1 VRRLIHFVRE
11 AVANIRLNRTTT
23 LIAVDTTAFTMACFG
38 VFLLL
43 YLNLRSMAT
52 SLQSDFKIVV
62 YVKDGTPPPGV
73 SELQGLLKADPG
85 VQALLYVS
93 KEQALADFRA
103 QFPEESHLLQ
113 GLGENPLPASF
124 VVTLAPSYRSPDA
137 VRRWAERL
145 KSAPGVEQVQYSRD
159 WIDNLTTIVGYLEL
173 AAVGI
178 GTVLSAASVT
188 IIASTIRL
196 TLYARREEIEIM
208 RLIGAT
214 AGFIKI
220 PYLIEG
226 AMLGAMG
233 SAVSLAMLKGGFELF
248 KARLGMPGRFLG
260 IDSGV
265 HFFSGRVAVAILV
278 AGLLLGFIGSVVS
291 VLDLGRTRS

>member
-1 VRRLIHFVRE
+1 MRRLAHFVRE
-11 AVANIRLNRTTT
+11 ALVNIRLNRTTT
-23 LIAVDTTAFTMACFG
+23 VIAVATTAFTLACFG

-43 YLNLRSMAT
+43 YLNLRAVAT
-52 SLQSDFKIVV
+52 SLQSDFKVVV
-62 YVKDGTPPPGV
+62 YVQEGIPPQGIT
-73 SELQGLLKADPG
+73 ELQGLLKADPG
-85 VQALLYVS
+85 VQGVSYVS

-103 QFPEESHLLQ
+103 QFPTESYLLQ
-113 GLGENPLPASF
+113 GLGGNPLPASF
-124 VVTLAPSYRSPDA
+124 VVSLGPSLRSPDA
-137 VRRWAERL
+137 VRRWAERM
-145 KSAPGVEQVQYSRD
+145 KAAPGVDQVQYSRD

-178 GTVLSAASVT
+178 GAVLSAASVT

-214 AGFIKI
+214 GGFIKI

-226 AMLGAMG
+226 AMLGVMG
-233 SAVSLAMLKGGFELF
+233 SAVSLAILRGGFELF

-265 HFFSGRVAVAILV
+265 QFFSGQVAVLIVA
-278 AGLLLGFIGSVVS
+278 AGLVLGFVGSLVS
-291 VLDLGRTRS
+291 VFDLEKAK

>member
-1 VRRLIHFVRE
+1 VRRLVHFLRE
-11 AVANIRLNRTTT
+11 ALVNIRLNRTTT
-23 LIAVDTTAFTMACFG
+23 IIAVATTAFTLACFG

-43 YLNLRSMAT
+43 YLNLREMAT
-52 SLQSDFKIVV
+52 SLQSDFKVVV
-62 YVKDGTPPPGV
+62 YVKDGTSSSGL
-73 SELQGLLKADPG
+73 SELQGLLKADSG
-85 VQALLYVS
+85 VQAHAYVS

-103 QFPEESHLLQ
+103 QFPDESHLLQ

-124 VVTLAPSYRSPDA
+124 IVTLATSLRSPDG
-137 VRRWAERL
+137 VRGWAERF
-145 KSAPGVEQVQYSRD
+145 KSKPGVEQVQYSRD

-178 GTVLSAASVT
+178 GTVLSAASIT

-196 TLYARREEIEIM
+196 TLYARRDEIDIM

-226 AMLGAMG
+226 AMLGVMG
-233 SAVSLAMLKGGFELF
+233 SAVSLVMLKGGFELF
-248 KARLGMPGRFLG
+248 RARLGMPGRFLG
-260 IDSGV
+260 IESGV
-265 HFFSGRVAVAILV
+265 HFFSGQVAVLILV
-278 AGLLLGFIGSVVS
+278 AGLVLGFVGSLVS
-291 VLDLGRTRS
+291 VLDIGRAKS

>member
-1 VRRLIHFVRE
+1 MRRLIHFVRE

-23 LIAVDTTAFTMACFG
+23 LIAVATTAFTLACFG

-52 SLQSDFKIVV
+52 SLQSDFKVVV

-73 SELQGLLKADPG
+73 TELQSLLKADPG
-85 VQALLYVS
+85 VQALAYVS
-93 KEQALADFRA
+93 KEQALDDFRA
-103 QFPEESHLLQ
+103 QFPEESHLLA

-124 VVTLAPSYRSPDA
+124 IVTLAPSQRSPDA
-137 VRRWAERL
+137 VRRWAERV

-196 TLYARREEIEIM
+196 TLYARRDEIEIM
-208 RLIGAT
+208 RLIVAT

-226 AMLGAMG
+226 TMLGAMG
-233 SAVSLAMLKGGFELF
+233 SAVSLLMLRGGFELF
-248 KARLGMPGRFLG
+248 RARLGMPGRFLG

-265 HFFSGRVAVAILV
+265 HFFSGQVAVMILV
-278 AGLLLGFIGSVVS
+278 AGLLLGFVGSLVS
-291 VLDLGRTRS
+291 VLDLGRAKA

>member
-1 VRRLIHFVRE
+1 MRRFIHFVRE

-23 LIAVDTTAFTMACFG
+23 VIAVATTAFTLACFG

-43 YLNLRSMAT
+43 YLNLRAMAT
-52 SLQSDFKIVV
+52 SLQSDLKVVV

-73 SELQGLLKADPG
+73 SDLQALLKADPG
-85 VQALLYVS
+85 VQALVHVS

-124 VVTLAPSYRSPDA
+124 IITLAPAYRSPDA

-159 WIDNLTTIVGYLEL
+159 WIDNLNTIVGYLEL

-196 TLYARREEIEIM
+196 TLYARRDEIEIM

-214 AGFIKI
+214 GGFIKI

-233 SAVSLAMLKGGFELF
+233 SAVSLVMLRGGFELF
-248 KARLGMPGRFLG
+248 NARLGMPGRFLG
-260 IDSGV
+260 IDAGV
-265 HFFSGRVAVAILV
+265 HFFSGQVASLILV
-278 AGLLLGFIGSVVS
+278 AGLLLGFVGSVVS
-291 VLDLGRTRS
+291 VLDLGRTKS

>member
-1 VRRLIHFVRE
+1 MRRLIHFVQE

-23 LIAVDTTAFTMACFG
+23 IIAVATTAFTLACFG

-43 YLNLRSMAT
+43 YLNLRTMAT
-52 SLQSDFKIVV
+52 SLQSDFKVVV
-62 YVKDGTPPPGV
+62 YVKDGTPPSGV

-85 VQALLYVS
+85 VQALVHVS
-93 KEQALADFRA
+93 KEQALVDFRA
-103 QFPEESHLLQ
+103 QFPDESHLLQ

-124 VVTLAPSYRSPDA
+124 IITLAPSHRSPDA
-137 VRRWAERL
+137 VRRWAERF
-145 KSAPGVEQVQYSRD
+145 KSVSGVDQVQYSRD
-159 WIDNLTTIVGYLEL
+159 WIDNLATVVGYLEL

-196 TLYARREEIEIM
+196 TLYARRDEIEIM

-214 AGFIKI
+214 GSFIKI

-226 AMLGAMG
+226 AMLGVMG

-248 KARLGMPGRFLG
+248 NARLGMPGRFLG

-265 HFFSGRVAVAILV
+265 HFFSSQVAVLILV
-278 AGLLLGFIGSVVS
+278 AGLLLGFLGSLLS
-291 VLDLGRTRS
+291 VLDIGRAKS

>member
-1 VRRLIHFVRE
+1 MRRLVHFVQE
-11 AVANIRLNRTTT
+11 ALANIRLNRTTT
-23 LIAVDTTAFTMACFG
+23 VIAIATTAFTLACFG

-43 YLNLRSMAT
+43 YLNLRAMAT
-52 SLQSDFKIVV
+52 SLQSDLKVVV

-73 SELQGLLKADPG
+73 SELQALLKADPG
-85 VQALLYVS
+85 VQALVYVS
-93 KEQALADFRA
+93 KEQALADFRT

-124 VVTLAPSYRSPDA
+124 IITLAPAYRSPDA
-137 VRRWAERL
+137 VRRWADRL

-159 WIDNLTTIVGYLEL
+159 WIDNLNTIVGYLEL

-196 TLYARREEIEIM
+196 TLYARRDEIEIM

-214 AGFIKI
+214 GSFIKI

-226 AMLGAMG
+226 AMLGVMG
-233 SAVSLAMLKGGFELF
+233 GAVSLAILRGGFELF
-248 KARLGMPGRFLG
+248 NARLGMPGRFLG

-265 HFFSGRVAVAILV
+265 HFFSGQVAALILA
-278 AGLLLGFIGSVVS
+278 AGLLLGFVGSVVS
-291 VLDLGRTRS
+291 VLDLGRAKS

>member
-1 VRRLIHFVRE
+1 MKRLVHFVRE

-23 LIAVDTTAFTMACFG
+23 VIAVATTAFTLACFG

-43 YLNLRSMAT
+43 YLNLRAVAT
-52 SLQSDFKIVV
+52 SLQSDFKVVV
-62 YVKDGTPPPGV
+62 YVRDGVPPQGLA
-73 SELQGLLKADPG
+73 ELQASLKTDPG
-85 VQALLYVS
+85 VQALAYVS

-103 QFPEESHLLQ
+103 QFPTEYHLLQ

-124 VVTLAPSYRSPDA
+124 IVTVAPALRSPDA

-145 KSAPGVEQVQYSRD
+145 KSEPGVEQVQYSRD
-159 WIDNLTTIVGYLEL
+159 WIDNLTTLVGFLEL

-196 TLYARREEIEIM
+196 TLYARRDEIEIM

-214 AGFIKI
+214 GGFIKI

-233 SAVSLAMLKGGFELF
+233 SVLSLVMLKGGFELF
-248 KARLGMPGRFLG
+248 RVRLGFPGRFLG
-260 IDSGV
+260 IDSGFA
-265 HFFSGRVAVAILV
+265 FFSGQVATLIVA
-278 AGLLLGFIGSVVS
+278 AGLLLGFVGSFLS
-291 VLDLGRTRS
+291 VLDLGRARP

>member
-1 VRRLIHFVRE
+1 VRRLAHFVRE
-11 AVANIRLNRTTT
+11 ALVNIRLNRTTT
-23 LIAVDTTAFTMACFG
+23 VIAVATTAFTLACFG

-43 YLNLRSMAT
+43 YLNLRAVAA
-52 SLQSDFKIVV
+52 SLQSDFKVAV
-62 YVKDGTPPPGV
+62 YVQEGVPPQGIA
-73 SELQGLLKADPG
+73 ELQGLLKADPG
-85 VQALLYVS
+85 VQGVSYIS

-103 QFPEESHLLQ
+103 QFPTESHLLQ

-124 VVTLAPSYRSPDA
+124 IVSLGPSLRSPDA
-137 VRRWAERL
+137 IRRWAEKL
-145 KSAPGVEQVQYSRD
+145 KTAPGVDQVQYSRD
-159 WIDNLTTIVGYLEL
+159 WIDNLTAIVGYLEL

-178 GTVLSAASVT
+178 GAVLSAASVT

-214 AGFIKI
+214 GGFIKI

-226 AMLGAMG
+226 TMLGVMG
-233 SAVSLAMLKGGFELF
+233 SAVSLAILKGGFELF
-248 KARLGMPGRFLG
+248 KVRLGMPGRFLG

-265 HFFSGRVAVAILV
+265 QFFSGQVAVLIVA
-278 AGLLLGFIGSVVS
+278 AGLVLGFIGSLVS
-291 VLDLGRTRS
+291 VFDLEKAK

>member
-1 VRRLIHFVRE
+1 MRRLIHFVRE

-23 LIAVDTTAFTMACFG
+23 VIAVATTAFTLACFG

-43 YLNLRSMAT
+43 YLNLRAMAT
-52 SLQSDFKIVV
+52 SLQSDFKVVV
-62 YVKDGTPPPGV
+62 YVKDGTPPPGI
-73 SELQGLLKADPG
+73 SELQNLLKADPG
-85 VQALLYVS
+85 VQALAYVS

-103 QFPEESHLLQ
+103 QFPNESHLLA

-124 VVTLAPSYRSPDA
+124 IVTLAPAQRSPDA
-137 VRRWAERL
+137 VRRWAERV

-196 TLYARREEIEIM
+196 TLYARRDEIEIM

-226 AMLGAMG
+226 AMLGVMG
-233 SAVSLAMLKGGFELF
+233 SAVSLAILKGGFELF

-260 IDSGV
+260 IDSSV
-265 HFFSGRVAVAILV
+265 HFFSGQVAVLILA
-278 AGLLLGFIGSVVS
+278 AGLLLGFVGSIVS
-291 VLDLGRTRS
+291 VLDLGRTKS

>member
-1 VRRLIHFVRE
+1 VRRLVHFVRE
-11 AVANIRLNRTTT
+11 ALANIRLNRTTT
-23 LIAVDTTAFTMACFG
+23 VIAVATTAFTLACFG

-43 YLNLRSMAT
+43 YLNLRAMAT
-52 SLQSDFKIVV
+52 SLQSDLKVVV

-73 SELQGLLKADPG
+73 SELQALLKADPG
-85 VQALLYVS
+85 VQTLTYVS

-124 VVTLAPSYRSPDA
+124 IITLAPAYRSPDA
-137 VRRWAERL
+137 VRRWADRL

-159 WIDNLTTIVGYLEL
+159 WIDNLNTIVGYLEL

-196 TLYARREEIEIM
+196 TLYARRDEIEIM

-214 AGFIKI
+214 GSFIKI

-226 AMLGAMG
+226 AMLGVMG
-233 SAVSLAMLKGGFELF
+233 GAVSLAILRGGFELF
-248 KARLGMPGRFLG
+248 NARLGMPGRFLG

-265 HFFSGRVAVAILV
+265 HFFSGQVAALILA
-278 AGLLLGFIGSVVS
+278 AGLLLGFVGSVVS
-291 VLDLGRTRS
+291 VLDLGRAKT

>member
-1 VRRLIHFVRE
+1 MRRLIHFVRE

-23 LIAVDTTAFTMACFG
+23 LIAVATTAFTLACFG

-73 SELQGLLKADPG
+73 TELQSLLKADPG
-85 VQALLYVS
+85 VQALAYVS
-93 KEQALADFRA
+93 KEQALEDFRA
-103 QFPEESHLLQ
+103 QFPEESHLLA

-124 VVTLAPSYRSPDA
+124 IVTLAPSQRSPDA
-137 VRRWAERL
+137 VRRWAERV

-196 TLYARREEIEIM
+196 TLYARRDEIEIM

-226 AMLGAMG
+226 TMLGAMG
-233 SAVSLAMLKGGFELF
+233 SAVSLLMLRGGFELF
-248 KARLGMPGRFLG
+248 RARLGMPGRFLG

-265 HFFSGRVAVAILV
+265 HFFSGQVAVMILV
-278 AGLLLGFIGSVVS
+278 AGLLLGFVGSLVS
-291 VLDLGRTRS
+291 VLDLGRAKA